1 MTQPEDLEAAALAQF
16 DTARMHKGAGSC
28 PVSKIGAA
36 FNPFEPPFLDDPYAF
51 LDRARR
57 EEPVF
62 YSPEIDHWVITRYED
77 VRRVFQD
84 HAVWSAANTLS
95 AVTPMSPR
103 VQARLREAGF
113 RMNPVL
119 TNLDPPEHAR
129 IRKHATSAFSTR
141 RVAAAEPW
149 IRALADQFIDRLLAK
164 APDAAGQHRADM
176 VAEFAYDLPAHVA
189 FRFLGVPEDRVADV
203 KSWTRNR
210 VALTWG
216 RCAEEAQW
224 DEADGL
230 IAMWR
235 FCETHV
241 ADMMRRDDDSFLGDL
256 TRFHRAN
263 PQDLSVNEIESI
275 LFTMLVAG
283 HETTTNALANALLTL
298 LQERSR
304 WEKLIAQPALVPNAV
319 EEVLRYRPS
328 IISWRRVAAQDTE
341 LGGHAISKGSRVLLM
356 IASAHHDP
364 EQFPEPDTVDLCR
377 ENAKRNVAFGHGVH
391 LCIGAGLAR
400 LELRVF
406 LEQLLVR
413 MPGLQLDRS
422 QQFSYAPNLSF
433 RGPGKLF
440 VSW

>member
-1 MTQPEDLEAAALAQF
+1 MPANTTLEDGAIAQF
-16 DTARMHKGAGSC
+16 DTARMYKGGGEC
-28 PVSKIGAA
+28 PVSAMAAA
-36 FNPFEPPFLDDPYAF
+36 FNPFAGVFFEDPYAF
-51 LDRARR
+51 LAKARC

-62 YSPEIDHWVITRYED
+62 YSPEIDHWVITRFED

-84 HAVWSAANTLS
+84 HKTWSAANTLT

-103 VQARLREAGF
+103 VLARLRESRF

-129 IRKHATSAFSTR
+129 IRKHATEAFSTR

-149 IRALADQFIDRLLAK
+149 IRELADGFIERLLAK
-164 APDAAGQHRADM
+164 APDAAGERRADM

-189 FRFLGVPEDRVADV
+189 FRFVGVPEARVADV
-203 KSWTRNR
+203 KTWTRNR

-216 RCAEEAQW
+216 RCAEQDQW
-224 DEADGL
+224 DEAEGL

-235 FCETHV
+235 FCEQLV
-241 ADMMRRDDDSFLGDL
+241 AETLERGDDSFLGAL

-263 PQDLSVNEIESI
+263 PTELSVNEIESI

-298 LQERSR
+298 LQDRSLWER
-304 WEKLIAQPALVPNAV
+304 LAAQPDLIPNTV
-319 EEVLRYRPS
+319 EEMLRHRPP
-328 IISWRRVAAQDTE
+328 IIAWRRMAAQDTE
-341 LGGHAISKGSRVLLM
+341 LGGHPIAKGSRALLM

-364 EQFPEPDTVDLCR
+364 DQFPEPETVDLSR
-377 ENAKRNVAFGHGVH
+377 ANAKQNVAFGHGVH

-400 LELRVF
+400 LELRIF
-406 LEQLLVR
+406 LEQLLKR
-413 MPGLQLDRS
+413 MPGLRLERGQT
-422 QQFSYAPNLSF
+422 FTYAPNLSF
-433 RGPGKLF
+433 RGPAQLH
-440 VSW
+440 VRW